1 MLRARKSAVYLLVI
15 SLSVSLASCSD
26 EKQAQSPVAPAV
38 KVAVIEVRAEKLPV
52 VTELPGRVAPM
63 VTADVRPRVTGMV
76 LKRVF
81 EQGTSVKEGDILYVI
96 DPEPFRAKVASAQAT
111 LDSAIA
117 AQKLAQQKAD
127 RQTQLSQNGVASL
140 ENRETAV
147 AEFAQSNADV
157 ERAKADLRTA
167 QLELQYT
174 EIRAP
179 ISGSIGRALVTE
191 GSLVS
196 PTSDVMATIQ
206 QIDPVYADFTQ
217 PADNMIRLKNAVAEG
232 KLEADASGSAHL
244 KLVSAEGR
252 LYPHDGKLL
261 FSEATVSAATGQVI
275 LRGEFPNPEMNLL
288 PGMYVRG
295 RLEQAALDNALAVPE
310 QAIQR
315 DTAGIAQVFV
325 VGAENKVE
333 IRPVSLGWLLDGR
346 WVVVKGIAA
355 GDRVIVEGFQRTAPG
370 ATVEA
375 EPWISPVAVG
385 DTPEEG

>member
-1 MLRARKSAVYLLVI
+1 MISLLV
-15 SLSVSLASCSD
+15 SLGGCSD
-26 EKQAQSPVAPAV
+26 EKQSQSAVAPAT
-38 KVAVIEVRAEKLPV
+38 KVAIIEVKAEKLPV

-63 VTADVRPRVTGMV
+63 VTADVRPRITGMV

-81 EQGTSVKEGDILYVI
+81 EQGTTVKEGDVLYII
-96 DPEPFRAKVASAQAT
+96 DPEPFKAKVASAQAT

-117 AQKLAQQKAD
+117 AQKLARQKAD
-127 RQTQLSQNGVASL
+127 RQTQLSQNGIASL
-140 ENRETAV
+140 ETRDTAV
-147 AEFAQSNADV
+147 SELAQSNADV
-157 ERAKADLRTA
+157 ERARADLRTG

-232 KLEADASGSAHL
+232 KLEADASGSALL
-244 KLVSAEGR
+244 KLISAEGR
-252 LYPHDGKLL
+252 PYPHDGKLL
-261 FSEATVSAATGQVI
+261 FSEATANAATGQVI
-275 LRGEFPNPEMNLL
+275 LRGEFPNPETNLL

-295 RLEQAALDNALAVPE
+295 RIEQAALDGALAVPE

-315 DTAGIAQVFV
+315 DTAGIAQVYI
-325 VGAENKVE
+325 VGADNKVD
-333 IRPVSLGWLLDGR
+333 IRPVSLGWILDGR
-346 WVVVKGIAA
+346 WVVLEGVSA
-355 GDRVIVEGFQRTAPG
+355 GDRVIVEGFQRIAPG
-370 ATVEA
+370 IQVQP
-375 EPWISPVAVG
+375 EPWSNPALAPQTVNG
-385 DTPEEG
+385 G